1 MSFAAPH
8 ILYALLLLPPAVLL
22 YAYAARKRRAALF
35 IFAGNEQ
42 EDEVSRIAQKRR
54 RRAGLT
60 VLALLFGIIAL
71 AGPQYGTVSEEVR
84 QEGVDLM
91 IVLDVSRS
99 MLAEDI
105 VPSRLERA
113 RYELNGIMDELT
125 GSRVG
130 IVLFAGE
137 AFMQCPLTTDLG
149 TVRRYLAA
157 ADPDLIP
164 AQGTDIGEA
173 LRHAANAFSP
183 GSAHSSS
190 DEQRAQAILVISDGE
205 DHIERFGQVLT
216 GIEESGIAVYSVGIG
231 TESGASIPVNER
243 GNPTGELRDR
253 SGQTVR
259 TQLDDSSLRRIART
273 GAYYPINR
281 PGASLEAFPTA
292 LSRLNRSVVQ
302 TSEYTSQAQ
311 RFQWPLACALL
322 LLVGERLIAYRRESA
337 S

>member
-8 ILYALLLLPPAVLL
+8 ILYALLLLPLVALL
-22 YAYAARKRRAALF
+22 YVYAARKRRAALF
-35 IFAGNEQ
+35 IFAADEQ
-42 EDEVSRIAQKRR
+42 RNMAANIAEIRR

-60 VLALLFGIIAL
+60 ILALLFGIVAL

-91 IVLDVSRS
+91 IVLDISRS

-113 RYELNGIMDELT
+113 RHELNRVLDNIS

-173 LRHAANAFSP
+173 LRYAANAFSP
-183 GSAHSSS
+183 ETGLTSNG
-190 DEQRAQAILVISDGE
+190 DPRAQAILVISDGE
-205 DHIERFGQVLT
+205 DHIERFSQVLT
-216 GIEESGIAVYSVGIG
+216 QIEESGISIFAVGIG
-231 TESGASIPVNER
+231 TEAGAPIPVSER
-243 GNPTGELRDR
+243 GNSTGQLRDR
-253 SGQTVR
+253 TGQVVR
-259 TQLDDSSLRRIART
+259 TSLNDSSLRPIART
-273 GAYYPINR
+273 GAYYPIDR
-281 PGASLEAFPTA
+281 PGATLEAFPPA
-292 LSRLNRSVVQ
+292 LSRFNRTIVQ
-302 TSEYTSQAQ
+302 TSEHTSRAQ
-311 RFQWPLACALL
+311 RFQWPLAVAILL
-322 LLVGERLIAYRRESA
+322 LAGERLLAIRRA
-337 S
+337 PTL

>member
-8 ILYALLLLPPAVLL
+8 ILYALLLLPLVVLL
-22 YAYAARKRRAALF
+22 YVHAARKRRAALF

-42 EDEVSRIAQKRR
+42 EDEVSRIAKNRR

-60 VLALLFGIIAL
+60 VLALFFGIIAL

-113 RYELNGIMDELT
+113 RYELNGVLDDLT

-183 GSAHSSS
+183 GSSHSS

-216 GIEESGIAVYSVGIG
+216 GIEEAGIAVYSVGIG

-273 GAYYPINR
+273 GSYYPINR
-281 PGASLEAFPTA
+281 PGASLEAFPAA
-292 LSRLNRSVVQ
+292 LSSLNRSVVHM
-302 TSEYTSQAQ
+302 SEHTSQAQ
-311 RFQWPLACALL
+311 RFQWPLAFALL
-322 LLVGERLIAYRRESA
+322 LLVGERLVAYRRESA

>member
-8 ILYALLLLPPAVLL
+8 ILYALLLLPLAALL
-22 YAYAARKRRAALF
+22 YVYAARKREAALF
-35 IFAGNEQ
+35 IFAAEEQ
-42 EDEVSRIAQKRR
+42 REMASGIARNRR
-54 RRAGLT
+54 WRAGLT
-60 VLALLFGIIAL
+60 ILALAFCIVAL

-91 IVLDVSRS
+91 IVLDISRS
-99 MLAEDI
+99 MLAEDV

-113 RYELNGIMDELT
+113 RHELNRVLDNIS

-183 GSAHSSS
+183 ETGLPTNG
-190 DEQRAQAILVISDGE
+190 DPRAQAILVISDGE
-205 DHIERFGQVLT
+205 DHIERFSQALT
-216 GIEESGIAVYSVGIG
+216 QIEESGVSIFAAGIG
-231 TESGASIPVNER
+231 TEVGAPIPVTER
-243 GNPTGELRDR
+243 GNPTGQLRDR
-253 SGQTVR
+253 TGQVVR
-259 TQLDDSSLRRIART
+259 TSLDDATLRRIART

-281 PGASLEAFPTA
+281 PGATLEAFPSA
-292 LSRLNRSVVQ
+292 LARLNRSVIQ
-302 TSEYTSQAQ
+302 TSERTTRAQ
-311 RFQWPLACALL
+311 RFQWPLAIAVLL
-322 LLVGERLIAYRRESA
+322 LAGERLLAIRREPA
-337 S
+337 L